1 MNCVLYENYP
11 VDQLVPYLERFRK
24 IPGASIQF
32 RFDYTAT
39 TQENLYDEE
48 NDKILLR
55 LKRVAKYTG
64 LTAAGCVAASTSTIR
79 AWN

>member
-1 MNCVLYENYP
+1 MPFRVNCVLYENYP

-48 NDKILLR
+48 NDKILR
-55 LKRVAKYTG
+55 DLKRVAKYTG
-64 LTAAGCVAASTSTIR
+64 LTAAGALR
-79 AWN
+79 LPLRL